1 MKQRLLG
8 AVVLIALAIIFVP
21 MLFSGSGPKRESA
34 TVDMEIPPLPDRE
47 FETRVM
53 PVDATSQDPGK
64 QAAPVVVTPEPVATV
79 DTKVAPRVDAL
90 PETIKPPVAA
100 EAAPPASSEVPKEAP
115 RPATP
120 EQLDAGKAAKGS
132 FLVHLGVYAESKN
145 ADELVATLK
154 RSGFPAFAETAE
166 FKGKSAQRVRV
177 GPFADRAEA
186 EAARIRIKQIRSDV
200 PGSVIGLAEDA
211 KADVPASPVP
221 ATRVGGWAVQLGA
234 FTTAEDAN
242 KLRARL
248 QTGGFAGFVDKFSAE
263 NQTLWRVRVGPEV
276 DRGNAE
282 KLRDRIKEK
291 MKLDG
296 LVVSQP

>member
-1 MKQRLLG
+1 MTAK
-8 AVVLIALAIIFVP
+8 
-21 MLFSGSGPKRESA
+21 
-34 TVDMEIPPLPDRE
+34 PLPD
-47 FETRVM
+47 TRDHYAHCSPITTRWGDNDIYGHVNN
-53 PVDATSQDPGK
+53 VQYYSFFDT
-64 QAAPVVVTPEPVATV
+64 VVNRYLIEAG
-79 DTKVAPRVDAL
+79 AL
-90 PETIKPPVAA
+90 DIHA
-100 EAAPPASSEVPKEAP
+100 
-115 RPATP
+115 
-120 EQLDAGKAAKGS
+120 
-132 FLVHLGVYAESKN
+132 
-145 ADELVATLK
+145 
-154 RSGFPAFAETAE
+154 
-166 FKGKSAQRVRV
+166 
-177 GPFADRAEA
+177 
-186 EAARIRIKQIRSDV
+186 
-200 PGSVIGLAEDA
+200 GSVIGLAEDA
-211 KADVPASPVP
+211 KADVPASTVP